1 MGLRLSGATFCHVK
15 QLSTVIFI
23 CALVVAIFATKVK
36 AESAPATE
44 PGAAAAAVAT
54 AAGKAAVNKPPV
66 SPDAPTLFSIGPLPV
81 TNSMVYTWVVGA
93 VIFFIVRAGTR
104 RMQEVPSGTQ
114 NLVEATVE
122 GLEDLSAGVLEP
134 KVARWVF
141 PFAATFFIFILIS
154 NVMGLLPGVGSIGWG
169 HPSGTLFGIE
179 HAETP
184 LFRPPTADANMTVA
198 MAGLFL
204 VMGLYWAFRYNGVF
218 GFIKHTFGVKG
229 ESNKWSY
236 LPLAALFLFIGAVEL
251 FSILF
256 VRPLALAMR
265 LYGNILG
272 GESVVTD
279 MLLHTPLG
287 LGALP
292 FYFFELFVAVVQ
304 ALVFALLVIAFVG
317 TMCMHDDTEAAH

>member
-1 MGLRLSGATFCHVK
+1 VKRLG
-15 QLSTVIFI
+15 II
-23 CALVVAIFATKVK
+23 ILVCVLLTAIFAVRVN
-36 AESAPATE
+36 AEPSPASEAGSPAATPE
-44 PGAAAAAVAT
+44 AGHPEASQALVPAAA
-54 AAGKAAVNKPPV
+54 
-66 SPDAPTLFSIGPLPV
+66 PTVFHIGLFPV
-81 TNSMVYTWVVGA
+81 TNSMIYTWVVA
-93 VIFFIVRAGTR
+93 VVIFLIVRAGTR
-104 RMQEVPSGTQ
+104 RMKEVPSGTQ
-114 NLVEATVE
+114 NFIEATVE
-122 GLEDLSAGVLEP
+122 GLEEMTAGVLEP

-141 PFAATFFIFILIS
+141 PFAATFFIFILVS
-154 NVMGLLPGVGSIGWG
+154 NIMGLLPGVGSIG
-169 HPSGTLFGIE
+169 FGVADNTGSLTSSWPRAIL
-179 HAETP
+179 HAEAP

-198 MAGLFL
+198 MALIFL
-204 VMGLYWAFRYNGVF
+204 VMGLYWAYRYNGVF

-229 ESNKWSY
+229 ETNKWSY
-236 LPLAALFLFIGAVEL
+236 VPLALLFLFIGAVEL

-279 MLLHTPLG
+279 MLTHSPLG

-317 TMCMHDDTEAAH
+317 TMCMHDEEAAAAH